1 MKYLVA
7 GRLYS
12 DYQPAVEYANLI
24 AKISNIIV
32 AVEAVTDDF
41 EKQMH
46 NLLEPVRHPPASPK

>member
-7 GRLYS
+7 GRLYT
-12 DYQPAVEYANLI
+12 DFRKACDYANLI
-24 AKISNIIV
+24 HKISNIIV

-41 EKQMH
+41 EEQMH